1 MVSSDVF
8 KSSPLRDTI
17 RQPLHLE
24 SSSPDFPPLRDVLSK
39 TQNQPPIQGGS
50 RATPVPLDSTPSFIS
65 ARHVSTSLE
74 PTPGAVLA
82 PLGEPPSTIYKPSA
96 TVTPVEDISTNGGF
110 ISGEPAPDKG
120 RDEDIVVVKITGKS
134 TRKPRQQKVSKPAV
148 QKRAK
153 PKPIRKS
160 QTLGDETTEKDASLT
175 KGNDNNDIEDK
186 PANPKAPKPRRKK
199 TGTMSNHFPPADE
212 PEVSVKQ
219 KEIDV
224 NEPLHLE
231 QAPARRLDWT
241 PPAQKT
247 IVNIDSDS
255 SVFKQLA
262 SSEADQPLPVFKD
275 LVENYA
281 CLERP
286 AETAP
291 HTVTNGS
298 DEDSSFLKKRKR
310 IELLATRGTN
320 QSEAAPEKSPTKK
333 APKKKRPRTITELA
347 TAAYRVPSQPDPE
360 PPTAS
365 ILDHFQTAGNDATSA
380 TDGQSKKTKGKG
392 NQRRKTTKA
401 SKKKV
406 PPKPVL
412 LSPGAA
418 LAQVAGQDFV
428 FGTSSQLAREESPT
442 VLRDLQAA
450 LRQSYQNDDVNFA
463 IPVNS
468 DAIESS
474 EQRSNLWHAAARD
487 AEGDL
492 FDLEVINLT
501 EDTSR
506 LPEDGNHANPFGYHI
521 GEDEPVVS
529 VEDEVSNGHN
539 AFVGLSNAIPSP
551 GGRVVQGAD
560 GGSPYFSDSDLS
572 TSTNIQRSAT
582 QQKDTDQEELA
593 TLAEELGKE
602 PELPPQPPRPNY
614 EGYTDIRLAREI
626 KRFGFKPIKRR
637 SAMIAL
643 LDQCWQ
649 SKARIGQTG
658 LHTNAKSPS
667 TTSKTTK
674 TTTSTP
680 AEGSSKRPRGRPRK
694 NSPSASEPQE
704 PPPSAQPPETP
715 KRSRG
720 RPRKDSLGS
729 SPGLVSPYKPKAASP
744 SRRATASPRR
754 RKAAKPVIE
763 IPDSDDSGGGFTS
776 SPNTNVEQM
785 FSSPPPLDL
794 SLSTNDGTEPT
805 LTAYQTDQE
814 VVLFEHITKAVKSAP
829 RTIDPQQPSWHE
841 KILLYDPIV
850 LEDLATWL
858 NTGELSRVGYDG
870 EVNPNDVKK
879 WCESK
884 SICCLWRVSH
894 RGNERKRF

>member
-8 KSSPLRDTI
+8 KSSPHGDTR
-17 RQPLHLE
+17 RQPLQVE
-24 SSSPDFPPLRDVLSK
+24 SSSPDLPPLQDVLSK
-39 TQNQPPIQGGS
+39 SQNQPPIQNGS
-50 RATPVPLDSTPSFIS
+50 RATPFPLDSTPSFIS
-65 ARHVSTSLE
+65 ARHLPTSIE
-74 PTPGAVLA
+74 ATPGAVLA
-82 PLGEPPSTIYKPSA
+82 PLGGPPSTISKPRA
-96 TVTPVEDISTNGGF
+96 TLAPVEDISTDAGF
-110 ISGEPAPDKG
+110 ISGEPAPEKE

-153 PKPIRKS
+153 PKPAKRTQPS
-160 QTLGDETTEKDASLT
+160 GDETTDKDPALT
-175 KGNDNNDIEDK
+175 KDNDDNDTENK
-186 PANPKAPKPRRKK
+186 QAKPKAPKSRRKK

-212 PEVSVKQ
+212 SEVPVNQ
-219 KEIDV
+219 KKIDV

-255 SVFKQLA
+255 SVLKQLA
-262 SSEADQPLPVFKD
+262 SSEAGQPLPVFKD

-281 CLERP
+281 CLEGP
-286 AETAP
+286 SETAP
-291 HTVTNGS
+291 YTMTNAS

-310 IELLATRGTN
+310 IELIAAKGTN
-320 QSEAAPEKSPTKK
+320 QPEVVPEKSPTKK

-365 ILDHFQTAGNDATSA
+365 ILDHFQTASNEASSTTG
-380 TDGQSKKTKGKG
+380 GQLKKTKGKG

-401 SKKKV
+401 LKKKL

-428 FGTSSQLAREESPT
+428 FGTSSQLAREDSPT

-450 LRQSYQNDDVNFA
+450 LRQSNQNEDVNFA
-463 IPVNS
+463 IPINS
-468 DAIESS
+468 DAIESPLQS
-474 EQRSNLWHAAARD
+474 KLWNAAARD

-492 FDLEVINLT
+492 FDLDVINLT
-501 EDTSR
+501 DDTSR
-506 LPEDGNHANPFGYHI
+506 LPEDGIHADPFGYHI
-521 GEDEPVVS
+521 GEDDPTIS
-529 VEDEVSNGHN
+529 VEDQIPNDHN
-539 AFVGLSNAIPSP
+539 TFVELSDTMPLPSD
-551 GGRVVQGAD
+551 RAVQAAD
-560 GGSPYFSDSDLS
+560 GGSPYFSDGDISA
-572 TSTNIQRSAT
+572 STNIQRSAT
-582 QQKDTDQEELA
+582 QQKDTGQEELV

-602 PELPPQPPRPNY
+602 PELPPHPSRPNY

-649 SKARIGQTG
+649 SKARMGQTG
-658 LHTNAKSPS
+658 LHTRAKSPS

-680 AEGSSKRPRGRPRK
+680 AEGNSKRPRGRPRK

-715 KRSRG
+715 KRPRG

-729 SPGLVSPYKPKAASP
+729 SPGLVSPYTPKAASP
-744 SRRATASPRR
+744 LRRTTASPRH
-754 RKAAKPVIE
+754 RKSAKPVIE
-763 IPDSDDSGGGFTS
+763 IPDSEDSGGGFTS
-776 SPNTNVEQM
+776 SPETNVEQM
-785 FSSPPPLDL
+785 FSSPPLLDL
-794 SLSTNDGTEPT
+794 SLSTNDGTEPP
-805 LTAYQTDQE
+805 LTATQIDQE
-814 VVLFEHITKAVKSAP
+814 VVLFEHITKAVQSAP

-858 NTGELSRVGYDG
+858 NTGELSRMGYDG
-870 EVNPNDVKK
+870 EVSPNDVKK

-884 SICCLWRVSH
+884 SICCLWQVSH
-894 RGNERKRF
+894 RGKERKRF